1 MKKRI
6 FEAFTNS
13 LRAALFV
20 LIYTFIRFM
29 LFGDSITANDISF
42 TNERPF
48 MRERR
53 GYVNYSKSYRNRN
66 REKEDM

>member
-48 MRERR
+48 RR
-53 GYVNYSKSYRNRN
+53 GYVDYSKCYRNRN
-66 REKEDM
+66 REKEDI

>member
-20 LIYTFIRFM
+20 LIYTFIRCI
-29 LFGDSITANDISF
+29 LFGDSISADDISF
-42 TNERPF
+42 TDKRPF
-48 MRERR
+48 RR
-53 GYVNYSKSYRNRN
+53 GYVDYSRYYRNRN